1 MSTTY
6 LIQKRDQLAAQL
18 AEQNRLV
25 QEAMAAERGETIAKI
40 KQIMAEHGITAA
52 DLAGVKPAKQARPAK
67 VKKERAGITYL
78 FKGNVYTTGKPG
90 KPPAWFSELKRG
102 GQIHKYEVDPR
113 SPVEY
118 APSEVQNAA

>member
-25 QEAMAAERGETIAKI
+25 QEAMAAERGETITKI

-52 DLAGVKPAKQARPAK
+52 DLAGVKPAKQAKPAK
-67 VKKERAGITYL
+67 AKKAPAGTTYV
-78 FKGNVYTTGKPG
+78 FEGHTYTTGKAG
-90 KPPAWFSELKRG
+90 KPPTWFSKLKLA
-102 GQIHKYEVDPR
+102 GQLEQ
-113 SPVEY
+113 Y
-118 APSEVQNAA
+118 ALTGVQNAA